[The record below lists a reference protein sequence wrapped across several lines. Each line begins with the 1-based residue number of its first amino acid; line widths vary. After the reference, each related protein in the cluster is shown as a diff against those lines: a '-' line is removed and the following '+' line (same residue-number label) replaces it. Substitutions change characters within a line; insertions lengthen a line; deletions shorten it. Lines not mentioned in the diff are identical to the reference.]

1 MKFPSIKAFGVVFLL
16 GAALLFAIGLQIDGD
31 GLGFH
36 GPMEL
41 MAIFNNGDLEA
52 KLYWNF
58 RLPRVFAAVVIG
70 AGLAAAGTGFQ
81 AVLRNPL
88 AEPYTLGVSSG
99 SALAAVIAIRLGL
112 DQIWGHFGVGL
123 LSLLGAWLTIYFV
136 WKLAKVN
143 QELPAATLLLAGIAI
158 AMFSSAASLAIQ
170 YTADLSEVYRI
181 VRWMMGGLV
190 GVSGS
195 PLLFSSLGII
205 LSSLMLFKLSKELNA
220 LSGGSE
226 LAASLGVDVYKT
238 TTLVFALGSIIVGL
252 GISLA
257 GPIGFVGLIVPH
269 TVRMIFG
276 SDHRVVLPI
285 SMLGGAVLLLVCDCL
300 SRIVL
305 WPAELPVGILTAL
318 LGGPFFLWLLLRE
331 KKRGHIWGQ

>member
-1 MKFPSIKAFGVVFLL
+1 
-16 GAALLFAIGLQIDGD
+16 
-31 GLGFH
+31 
-36 GPMEL
+36 
-41 MAIFNNGDLEA
+41 
-52 KLYWNF
+52 
-58 RLPRVFAAVVIG
+58 
-70 AGLAAAGTGFQ
+70 
-81 AVLRNPL
+81 
-88 AEPYTLGVSSG
+88 
-99 SALAAVIAIRLGL
+99 
-112 DQIWGHFGVGL
+112 
-123 LSLLGAWLTIYFV
+123 
-136 WKLAKVN
+136 
-143 QELPAATLLLAGIAI
+143 
-158 AMFSSAASLAIQ
+158 
-170 YTADLSEVYRI
+170 
-181 VRWMMGGLV
+181 
-190 GVSGS
+190 
-195 PLLFSSLGII
+195 
-205 LSSLMLFKLSKELNA
+205 MLFKLSKELNA